1 MPHGQVQLR
10 RREQVYTLDDADEAA
25 LLAAQDECTFIWSNR
40 EGWPVGV
47 IMSYVWHEGAFW
59 LSVSSLR
66 VRVAAVLRD
75 PRVSVCVT
83 SRGTEIRASQ
93 TVTYKGHCEVFSDAE
108 TKAWFL
114 PALAERLRPG
124 NPTAQAQF
132 VALNDTE
139 QPPGAQGH
147 AGPAHRLRRAEDGPS
162 DQGGT
167 GVKRFRDSRLTGD
180 EAG

>member
-1 MPHGQVQLR
+1 MAKFSYDDVST
-10 RREQVYTLDDADEAA
+10 YTLDDADEAA
-25 LLAAQDECTFIWSNR
+25 LLAAQDECTFICSNR

-75 PRVSVCVT
+75 PRSRRVT

-93 TVTYKGHCEVFSDAE
+93 TVTYKGDCEVFSDAE

-114 PALAERLRPG
+114 PALASGFGREPDGTGDIRGPQRHR
-124 NPTAQAQF
+124 
-132 VALNDTE
+132 
-139 QPPGAQGH
+139 QPPRAQGH
-147 AGPAHRLRRAEDGPS
+147 AGPAHRFRRAEDGPS
-162 DQGGT
+162 DQGRT
-167 GVKRFRDSRLTGD
+167 GVRVFERDCLKSD